1 MVSFDFPSL
10 NEVKAL
16 IQNSGGGSK
25 YLPLTGGT
33 LTGSLTVN
41 GESTFNSKATFQNT
55 DYTSGVENQVVKYRF
70 KTGSNQYGAIY
81 FGKEGPNNGAMIRL
95 DQVEGTARLYFRAS
109 STAGAIVWNQPES
122 SSQLYFDVSKINFRT
137 AGYSADAT
145 AFRPSS
151 NGTRDLGASAY
162 KFRNVYGTT
171 FYEDGTALASK
182 YAAKSHNH
190 AISDITSLQS
200 ALDAKV
206 NKSDVIDEYQVGQG
220 TTYEGK
226 VSSVKGVINYVADN
240 VLSQKGKTSGFAS
253 LDSSGK
259 VPSSQLPSY
268 VDDVLEFTN
277 QAAFPQTGE
286 DGKIYIAEDTN
297 KQYRWSGSAYV
308 EISSSLALGETAST
322 AYAGSKGKQNADDIA
337 SLKTSK
343 ANVSDVYTKEQ
354 ANLLINNKADK
365 SHRHV
370 ASDITD
376 LQDKLD
382 DKLNIA
388 NSTYIFGDTASET
401 KFNLMELGTMPA
413 RTRIIQFV
421 GDPNVDPVISV
432 GFGNGN
438 GLNVHYDSLK
448 HKVNNTEYDVLDTS
462 MELSY
467 QDTLDYL
474 NSL

>member
-1 MVSFDFPSL
+1 MA
-10 NEVKAL
+10 E
-16 IQNSGGGSK
+16 K
-25 YLPLTGGT
+25 YLD
-33 LTGSLTVN
+33 
-41 GESTFNSKATFQNT
+41 KA
-55 DYTSGVENQVVKYRF
+55 GVEILRS
-70 KTGSNQYGAIY
+70 KTKAKI
-81 FGKEGPNNGAMIRL
+81 
-95 DQVEGTARLYFRAS
+95 VEEVNKNPVGTHTHEIA
-109 STAGAIVWNQPES
+109 
-122 SSQLYFDVSKINFRT
+122 DVS
-137 AGYSADAT
+137 G
-145 AFRPSS
+145 
-151 NGTRDLGASAY
+151 
-162 KFRNVYGTT
+162 
-171 FYEDGTALASK
+171 
-182 YAAKSHNH
+182 
-190 AISDITSLQS
+190 LQS
-200 ALDAKV
+200 ALDGKQAKLTFD
-206 NKSDVIDEYQVGQG
+206 N
-220 TTYEGK
+220 TPTA
-226 VSSVKGVINYVADN
+226 SSSNPVK
-240 VLSQKGKTSGFAS
+240 
-253 LDSSGK
+253 SSGIK
-259 VPSSQLPSY
+259 
-268 VDDVLEFTN
+268 
-277 QAAFPQTGE
+277 AALDAKANSTHTH
-286 DGKIYIAEDTN
+286 A
-297 KQYRWSGSAYV
+297 
-308 EISSSLALGETAST
+308 ISNISNLQSSL
-322 AYAGSKGKQNADDIA
+322 NA
-337 SLKTSK
+337 K
-343 ANVSDVYTKEQ
+343 ANSSDVYTKEQ

>member
-16 IQNSGGGSK
+16 IQSSGGGSK

-122 SSQLYFDVSKINFRT
+122 GSQLYFDVSKINFRT
-137 AGYSADAT
+137 AGYLADAT

-151 NGTRDLGASAY
+151 NGTKDLGASAY
-162 KFRNVYGTT
+162 KFRNVYGAT
-171 FYEDGTALASK
+171 FYENGTALASK

-200 ALDAKV
+200 VLDAKV

-240 VLSQKGKTSGFAS
+240 VLSQKGKASGFAS
-253 LDSSGK
+253 LGSDGK

-286 DGKIYIAEDTN
+286 DGKIYVAENTN
-297 KQYRWSGSAYV
+297 KTYRWSGSAYV
-308 EISSSLALGETAST
+308 EISASLALGETAST
-322 AYAGSKGKQNADDIA
+322 AYAGSKGKQNADNIA
-337 SLKTSK
+337 ALQSGK
-343 ANVSDVYTKEQ
+343 ANKVHTHPISDIS
-354 ANLLINNKADK
+354 NLQETLDGKADY
-365 SHRHV
+365 RHDHP
-370 ASDITD
+370 ASDIVD
-376 LQDKLD
+376 LDNILERKLD
-382 DKLNIA
+382 IENQY
-388 NSTYIFGDTASET
+388 YIIDEPSSSNPFSIREKGEADRRIRWEPFKDLPSVKISASGCD
-401 KFNLMELGTMPA
+401 L
-413 RTRIIQFV
+413 I
-421 GDPNVDPVISV
+421 VDPRYLYRGV
-432 GFGNGN
+432 GGQAYKLLDESMALTEAE
-438 GLNVHYDSLK
+438 LNEILV
-448 HKVNNTEYDVLDTS
+448 
-462 MELSY
+462 
-467 QDTLDYL
+467 
-474 NSL
+474 